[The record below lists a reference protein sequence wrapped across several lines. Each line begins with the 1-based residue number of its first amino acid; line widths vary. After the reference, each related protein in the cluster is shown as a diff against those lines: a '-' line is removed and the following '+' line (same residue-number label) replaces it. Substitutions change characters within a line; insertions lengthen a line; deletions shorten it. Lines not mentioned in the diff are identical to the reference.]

1 MYGVAPTGLRLAA
14 LYNIG
19 RPGGLAHQIVRRA
32 DPEITRGYMAS
43 SKSAATEIDALRK
56 KIRKHEQL
64 YYVLDQPEISDAE
77 FDKLMKRL
85 QALEAEHPKLAS
97 ADSPTQ
103 RVGGAPREGFQT
115 VRHSRPMMSLDNAFS
130 YDELREFDRRVREL
144 TGRESVDYIVEHKFD
159 GLSMSLGYENGV
171 FVRAVTRGD
180 GTTGEDVTPN
190 VRTIRS
196 VPLQVDRAVL
206 GRYGINPQFEARGE
220 VIMPRKAF
228 EALNENQIALGLKT
242 FANPRS
248 GAAGAVRVLDPTITA
263 SRRLDFY
270 GYSLLESSRGSKIR
284 RQSQALEALSKMGF
298 KVFADWKVCHSLN
311 EVLAFCEKWDKKRED
326 LPYDIDGIVIKVD
339 EFALQEEIGFTSKAP
354 RWAVAYKWAAS
365 QAETKVLDIVVNV
378 GRTGVLTPM
387 AFLEPV
393 PIGGVTV
400 SRSTLHNMDEIAR
413 LDICVG
419 DKVLV
424 ERAGEVIPHVLK
436 VVEKARSRKPFEMPA
451 RCPDCNSKIHKD
463 PEEVAYRC
471 VNASCPARLVES
483 LLHFAGR
490 HAMNIDGLGQ
500 KIVEQ
505 LVQAKLVKDVADLYS
520 LDLETLAN
528 LDRMGEKSAQNLLDE
543 IDASKKN
550 SLARL
555 IYALGMRFVGERT
568 GQLLADH
575 FGDFDAIAKATTEQ
589 LVEVGEIGPKV
600 AASIEEFFSE
610 KANLELLKKLRRAG
624 VNLKQERQKLE
635 ENRLHGRTFVFT
647 GGLERNSRESAGEI
661 VARFGGK
668 VIGSVSKNTDFVV
681 AGSDAGSKLAKAQA
695 LGVKVL
701 DETAFEK
708 LIEKG
713 IDPDG
718 PAGNATPANEK
729 KPKKSKVPKLGSGK
743 RAKRA
748 SASQTKLF

>member
-1 MYGVAPTGLRLAA
+1 
-14 LYNIG
+14 
-19 RPGGLAHQIVRRA
+19 
-32 DPEITRGYMAS
+32 MAS
-43 SKSAATEIDALRK
+43 SKSAANEIDALRK
-56 KIRKHEQL
+56 KIRRHEHL
-64 YYVLDQPEISDAE
+64 YYVLDQPDISDAE

-85 QALEAEHPKLAS
+85 QALEVEHPKLAS

-144 TGRESVDYIVEHKFD
+144 TGRDSVDYVVEHKFD
-159 GLSMSLGYENGV
+159 GLSMSLSYADNS

-190 VRTIRS
+190 VRTVRS
-196 VPLQVDRAVL
+196 VPLQIDRAAIKSF
-206 GRYGINPQFEARGE
+206 GISNEFDVRGE
-220 VIMPRKAF
+220 VIMPRRAF
-228 EALNENQIALGLKT
+228 EAMNESQEAQGLKT
-242 FANPRS
+242 FMNPRNA
-248 GAAGAVRVLDPTITA
+248 AAGAVRVLDPNITA

-270 GYSLLESSRGSKIR
+270 SYSLLEMTRGSKIR

-298 KVFADWKVCHSLN
+298 KVFADWKICHTLD

-354 RWAVAYKWAAS
+354 RWAIAFKWASS

-378 GRTGVLTPM
+378 GRTGALTPM
-387 AFLEPV
+387 AILEPV

-400 SRSTLHNMDEIAR
+400 SRSTLHNMDEVER
-413 LDICVG
+413 LDIHIG

-436 VVEKARSRKPFEMPA
+436 VVEKGRPRRRFEMPT
-451 RCPDCNSKIHKD
+451 RCPDCGSKIYKD

-471 VNASCPARLVES
+471 VNASCPARLAES
-483 LLHFAGR
+483 LFHFAGR
-490 HAMNIDGLGQ
+490 HAMNIDGLGYKVIEQ
-500 KIVEQ
+500 IVQ
-505 LVQAKLVKDVADLYS
+505 NKLVKDVADLYS

-528 LDRMGEKSAQNLLDE
+528 LDRMGEKSAQNLIDE
-543 IDASKKN
+543 INASKKN

-589 LVEVGEIGPKV
+589 LIEVGEIGPKV

-610 KANLELLKKLRRAG
+610 KANLELIKKLRRAG
-624 VNLKQERQKLE
+624 VNLKQERTQPE

-647 GGLERNSRESAGEI
+647 GGLERNSRESAGEL
-661 VARFGGK
+661 VLRFGGK
-668 VIGSVSKNTDFVV
+668 LVGSVSKNTDFVV
-681 AGSDAGSKLAKAQA
+681 AGSDAGSKLAKAQS
-695 LGVKVL
+695 LGVTIL
-701 DETAFEK
+701 DESAFEK
-708 LIEKG
+708 LIQKG
-713 IDPDG
+713 IDPNEA
-718 PAGNATPANEK
+718 PAPKPAKKKEK
-729 KPKKSKVPKLGSGK
+729 KPAKIKAASAKPSKKSAASHPKL
-743 RAKRA
+743 
-748 SASQTKLF
+748 F

>member
-1 MYGVAPTGLRLAA
+1 
-14 LYNIG
+14 
-19 RPGGLAHQIVRRA
+19 
-32 DPEITRGYMAS
+32 MAS
-43 SKSAATEIDALRK
+43 SKSAANEIESLRK
-56 KIRKHEQL
+56 KIRGHEHL
-64 YYVLDQPEISDAE
+64 YYVLDQPDISDAE

-85 QALEAEHPKLAS
+85 QALEAANPKLAS
-97 ADSPTQ
+97 SDSPTQ

-144 TGRESVDYIVEHKFD
+144 SGRDSVDYVVEHKFD
-159 GLSMSLGYENGV
+159 GLSMSLSYADFS

-190 VRTIRS
+190 VRTVRS
-196 VPLQVDRAVL
+196 VPLQIDRASMKNF
-206 GRYGINPQFEARGE
+206 GISNEFDVRGE
-220 VIMPRKAF
+220 VIMPRRAF
-228 EALNENQIALGLKT
+228 EAMNASQEAQGLKT
-242 FANPRS
+242 FMNPRNA
-248 GAAGAVRVLDPTITA
+248 AAGAVRVLDPNITA

-270 GYSLLESSRGSKIR
+270 SYSLLEMSRGSKIR
-284 RQSQALEALSKMGF
+284 RQSQALQALSKMGF
-298 KVFADWKVCHSLN
+298 KVFADWKVCHSLD
-311 EVLAFCEKWDKKRED
+311 EVLAFCDKWDKKRED

-339 EFALQEEIGFTSKAP
+339 EFAVQEEIGFTSKAP
-354 RWAVAYKWAAS
+354 RWAIAFKWASS

-378 GRTGVLTPM
+378 GRTGALTPM
-387 AFLEPV
+387 AILEPV

-400 SRSTLHNMDEIAR
+400 SRSTLHNMDEVAR
-413 LDICVG
+413 LDIHIG

-436 VVEKARSRKPFEMPA
+436 VVEKGKPRRSFEMPA

-471 VNASCPARLVES
+471 VNVSCPARLAES
-483 LLHFAGR
+483 LIHFAGR
-490 HAMNIDGLGQ
+490 HAMNIDGLGY
-500 KIVEQ
+500 KVVEQ
-505 LVQAKLVKDVADLYS
+505 LVENKLVKDVADLYS

-543 IDASKKN
+543 INASKKN

-575 FGDFDAIAKATTEQ
+575 FGDFDAIAKATSEQ

-610 KANLELLKKLRRAG
+610 KANQELLKKLRRAG
-624 VNLKQERQKLE
+624 VNLKEERKPLE

-661 VARFGGK
+661 VVRFGGK
-668 VIGSVSKNTDFVV
+668 LVGSVSKNTDFVV

-695 LGVKVL
+695 LGVTVL
-701 DETAFEK
+701 DESAFEQ
-708 LIEKG
+708 LIKKG
-713 IDPDG
+713 IDPNEV
-718 PAGNATPANEK
+718 PAPKPSKKKEK
-729 KPKKSKVPKLGSGK
+729 RQTKPKAEAKKTSKKSAALQPKL
-743 RAKRA
+743 
-748 SASQTKLF
+748 F